1 MMKKLFEVMRVYG
14 LVVGAAASLWAQAPL
29 ITAEGFAV
37 PQAGKTFSF
46 PRDHGA
52 HPDFKLEW
60 WYVTGHLFKEGAEGA
75 GGRRLG
81 FQATFFRQA
90 APDKSVQ
97 LHLAHMA
104 IIDVAT
110 GRFLHQERLNRA
122 GWDAGSAE
130 ETLEVRQGNWSLR
143 LSDPAAA
150 AGAERMELR
159 GGVQAEAALA
169 LTLTPVK
176 PLVVFGENSISR
188 KGAAPTTEKVVV
200 ELGVDGSKGFDLYGD
215 LTPRN
220 GEPLDKCI
228 RMNGNVVYRFAT
240 QVIVESAKR
249 VLEAG
254 GYTQDDIDLFVPHQ
268 ANLRIIESGVERLG
282 FPSER
287 VVVTLD
293 QYGNTSSASIPLCLD
308 YAWRTG
314 RLQPGQR
321 LLMMGLGGGLAWGT
335 CLIRWMGEPA

>member
-1 MMKKLFEVMRVYG
+1 MIGATESDIAIVA
-14 LVVGAAASLWAQAPL
+14 VGAAIPERIVTNDEISLRVETDDAWIRERTGIAERRIARDDQTVTDLAIIAARQAIERADIAPAEIDLILTATASPERSFPSISALVADDIGAHSAGAVDML
-29 ITAEGFAV
+29 AACAGFAY
-37 PQAGKTFSF
+37 A
-46 PRDHGA
+46 
-52 HPDFKLEW
+52 L
-60 WYVTGHLFKEGAEGA
+60 GHAIAQINSGMATTVMVIGAEVLSRITDWDDRGTCILFGDGA
-75 GGRRLG
+75 G
-81 FQATFFRQA
+81 
-90 APDKSVQ
+90 
-97 LHLAHMA
+97 A
-104 IIDVAT
+104 IIV
-110 GRFLHQERLNRA
+110 
-122 GWDAGSAE
+122 
-130 ETLEVRQGNWSLR
+130 
-143 LSDPAAA
+143 
-150 AGAERMELR
+150 
-159 GGVQAEAALA
+159 
-169 LTLTPVK
+169 
-176 PLVVFGENSISR
+176 R
-188 KGAAPTTEKVVV
+188 KGAAPTIEKVVV

-321 LLMMGLGGGLAWGT
+321 LMMMGLGGGLAWGT
-335 CLIRWMGEPA
+335 VMIRWMGDPA

>member
-1 MMKKLFEVMRVYG
+1 MIGATESDIAIIA
-14 LVVGAAASLWAQAPL
+14 VGAAIPERIVTNDEISLRVETDDAWIRERTGIAERRIARDDQTVTDLAIIAARQAIERADIAPAEIDLILTATASPERSFPSISALVADDVGAHSAGAVDML
-29 ITAEGFAV
+29 AACAGFAY
-37 PQAGKTFSF
+37 A
-46 PRDHGA
+46 
-52 HPDFKLEW
+52 L
-60 WYVTGHLFKEGAEGA
+60 GHAIAQINSGMATTVMVIGAEVLSRITDWDDRGTCILFGDGA
-75 GGRRLG
+75 G
-81 FQATFFRQA
+81 
-90 APDKSVQ
+90 
-97 LHLAHMA
+97 A
-104 IIDVAT
+104 IIV
-110 GRFLHQERLNRA
+110 
-122 GWDAGSAE
+122 
-130 ETLEVRQGNWSLR
+130 
-143 LSDPAAA
+143 
-150 AGAERMELR
+150 
-159 GGVQAEAALA
+159 
-169 LTLTPVK
+169 
-176 PLVVFGENSISR
+176 R

-268 ANLRIIESGVERLG
+268 ANRRIIESGVERLG

-321 LLMMGLGGGLAWGT
+321 LMMMGLGGGLAWGT
-335 CLIRWMGEPA
+335 VMIRWMGDPA

>member
-1 MMKKLFEVMRVYG
+1 MIGATESDIAIIA
-14 LVVGAAASLWAQAPL
+14 VGAAIPERIVTNDEISLRVETDDAWIRERTGIAERRIARDDQTVTDLAIIAARQAIERADIAPAESDLILTATASPERSFPSISALVADDIGAHSAGAVDML
-29 ITAEGFAV
+29 AACAGFAY
-37 PQAGKTFSF
+37 A
-46 PRDHGA
+46 
-52 HPDFKLEW
+52 L
-60 WYVTGHLFKEGAEGA
+60 GHAIAQINSGMATTVMVIGAEVLSRITDWDDRGTCILFGDGA
-75 GGRRLG
+75 G
-81 FQATFFRQA
+81 
-90 APDKSVQ
+90 
-97 LHLAHMA
+97 A
-104 IIDVAT
+104 IIV
-110 GRFLHQERLNRA
+110 
-122 GWDAGSAE
+122 
-130 ETLEVRQGNWSLR
+130 
-143 LSDPAAA
+143 
-150 AGAERMELR
+150 
-159 GGVQAEAALA
+159 
-169 LTLTPVK
+169 
-176 PLVVFGENSISR
+176 R

-321 LLMMGLGGGLAWGT
+321 LMMMGLGGGLAWGT
-335 CLIRWMGEPA
+335 VMIRWMGDPA

>member
-1 MMKKLFEVMRVYG
+1 MIGATESDVAIIA
-14 LVVGAAASLWAQAPL
+14 VGAAIPERIVTNDEISLRVETDDAWIRERTGIAERRIARDDQTVTDLAIIAARQAIERADIAPAEIDLILTATASPERSFPSISALVADDIGAHSAGAVDML
-29 ITAEGFAV
+29 AACAGFAY
-37 PQAGKTFSF
+37 A
-46 PRDHGA
+46 
-52 HPDFKLEW
+52 L
-60 WYVTGHLFKEGAEGA
+60 GHAIAQINSGMATTVMVIGAEVLSRITDWDDRGTCILFGDGA
-75 GGRRLG
+75 G
-81 FQATFFRQA
+81 
-90 APDKSVQ
+90 
-97 LHLAHMA
+97 A
-104 IIDVAT
+104 IIV
-110 GRFLHQERLNRA
+110 
-122 GWDAGSAE
+122 
-130 ETLEVRQGNWSLR
+130 
-143 LSDPAAA
+143 
-150 AGAERMELR
+150 
-159 GGVQAEAALA
+159 
-169 LTLTPVK
+169 
-176 PLVVFGENSISR
+176 R

-240 QVIVESAKR
+240 QVIVDSAKR

-308 YAWRTG
+308 CAWRTG

-321 LLMMGLGGGLAWGT
+321 LMMMGLGGGLAWGT
-335 CLIRWMGEPA
+335 VMIRWMGAPA

>member
-1 MMKKLFEVMRVYG
+1 MIGATESDIAIIA
-14 LVVGAAASLWAQAPL
+14 VGAAIPERIVTNDEISLRVETDDAWIRERTGIAERRIARDDQTVTDLAIIAARQAIERADIAPAEIDLILTATASPERSFPSISALVADDIGAHSAGAVDML
-29 ITAEGFAV
+29 AACAGFAYALGHAIA
-37 PQAGKTFSF
+37 QINAGMATT
-46 PRDHGA
+46 
-52 HPDFKLEW
+52 
-60 WYVTGHLFKEGAEGA
+60 VMVIGAEVLSRITDWDDRGTCILFGDGA
-75 GGRRLG
+75 G
-81 FQATFFRQA
+81 
-90 APDKSVQ
+90 
-97 LHLAHMA
+97 A
-104 IIDVAT
+104 IIV
-110 GRFLHQERLNRA
+110 
-122 GWDAGSAE
+122 
-130 ETLEVRQGNWSLR
+130 
-143 LSDPAAA
+143 
-150 AGAERMELR
+150 
-159 GGVQAEAALA
+159 
-169 LTLTPVK
+169 
-176 PLVVFGENSISR
+176 R

-321 LLMMGLGGGLAWGT
+321 LMMMGLGGGLAWGT
-335 CLIRWMGEPA
+335 VMIRWMGDPA

>member
-1 MMKKLFEVMRVYG
+1 MIGATESDIAIIA
-14 LVVGAAASLWAQAPL
+14 VGAAIPERIVTNDEISLRVETDDAWIRERTGIAERRIARDDQTVTDLAIIAARQAIERADIAPAEIDLILTATASPERSFPSISALVADDIGAHSAGAIDML
-29 ITAEGFAV
+29 AACAGFAY
-37 PQAGKTFSF
+37 A
-46 PRDHGA
+46 
-52 HPDFKLEW
+52 L
-60 WYVTGHLFKEGAEGA
+60 GHAIAQINSGMATTVMVIGAEVLSRITDWDDRGTCILFGDGA
-75 GGRRLG
+75 G
-81 FQATFFRQA
+81 
-90 APDKSVQ
+90 
-97 LHLAHMA
+97 A
-104 IIDVAT
+104 IIV
-110 GRFLHQERLNRA
+110 
-122 GWDAGSAE
+122 
-130 ETLEVRQGNWSLR
+130 
-143 LSDPAAA
+143 
-150 AGAERMELR
+150 
-159 GGVQAEAALA
+159 
-169 LTLTPVK
+169 
-176 PLVVFGENSISR
+176 R

-321 LLMMGLGGGLAWGT
+321 LMMMGLGGGLAWGT
-335 CLIRWMGEPA
+335 VMIRWMGDPA

>member
-1 MMKKLFEVMRVYG
+1 MIGATESDIAIIA
-14 LVVGAAASLWAQAPL
+14 VGAAIPERIVTNDEISLRVETDDAWIRERTGIAERRIARDDQTVTDLAIIAARQAIERADIAPAEIDLILTATASPERSFPSISALVADDIGAHSAGAVDML
-29 ITAEGFAV
+29 AACAGFAY
-37 PQAGKTFSF
+37 A
-46 PRDHGA
+46 
-52 HPDFKLEW
+52 L
-60 WYVTGHLFKEGAEGA
+60 GHAIAQINSGMATTVMVIGAEVLSRITDWDDRGTCILFGDGA
-75 GGRRLG
+75 G
-81 FQATFFRQA
+81 
-90 APDKSVQ
+90 
-97 LHLAHMA
+97 A
-104 IIDVAT
+104 IIV
-110 GRFLHQERLNRA
+110 
-122 GWDAGSAE
+122 
-130 ETLEVRQGNWSLR
+130 
-143 LSDPAAA
+143 
-150 AGAERMELR
+150 
-159 GGVQAEAALA
+159 
-169 LTLTPVK
+169 
-176 PLVVFGENSISR
+176 R

-240 QVIVESAKR
+240 QVIVESARR

-321 LLMMGLGGGLAWGT
+321 LMMMGLGGGLAWGT
-335 CLIRWMGEPA
+335 VMIRWMGDPA

>member
-1 MMKKLFEVMRVYG
+1 MATTVMV
-14 LVVGAAASLWAQAPL
+14 
-29 ITAEGFAV
+29 I
-37 PQAGKTFSF
+37 
-46 PRDHGA
+46 
-52 HPDFKLEW
+52 
-60 WYVTGHLFKEGAEGA
+60 GAEVLSRITDWDDRGTCILFGDGA
-75 GGRRLG
+75 G
-81 FQATFFRQA
+81 
-90 APDKSVQ
+90 
-97 LHLAHMA
+97 A
-104 IIDVAT
+104 IIV
-110 GRFLHQERLNRA
+110 
-122 GWDAGSAE
+122 
-130 ETLEVRQGNWSLR
+130 
-143 LSDPAAA
+143 
-150 AGAERMELR
+150 
-159 GGVQAEAALA
+159 
-169 LTLTPVK
+169 
-176 PLVVFGENSISR
+176 R

-321 LLMMGLGGGLAWGT
+321 LMMMGLGGGLAWGT
-335 CLIRWMGEPA
+335 VMIRWMGDPA

>member
-1 MMKKLFEVMRVYG
+1 VIGATESDIAIIA
-14 LVVGAAASLWAQAPL
+14 VGAAIPERIVTNDEISLRVETDDAWIRERTGIAERRIARDDQTVTDLAIIAARQAIERADIAPAEIDLILTATASPERSFPSISALVADDIGAHSAGAVDML
-29 ITAEGFAV
+29 AACAGFAY
-37 PQAGKTFSF
+37 A
-46 PRDHGA
+46 
-52 HPDFKLEW
+52 L
-60 WYVTGHLFKEGAEGA
+60 GHAIAQINSGMATTVMVIGAEVLSRITDWDDRGTCILFGDGA
-75 GGRRLG
+75 G
-81 FQATFFRQA
+81 
-90 APDKSVQ
+90 
-97 LHLAHMA
+97 A
-104 IIDVAT
+104 IIV
-110 GRFLHQERLNRA
+110 
-122 GWDAGSAE
+122 
-130 ETLEVRQGNWSLR
+130 
-143 LSDPAAA
+143 
-150 AGAERMELR
+150 
-159 GGVQAEAALA
+159 
-169 LTLTPVK
+169 
-176 PLVVFGENSISR
+176 R

-321 LLMMGLGGGLAWGT
+321 LMMMGLGGGLAWGT
-335 CLIRWMGEPA
+335 VMIRWMGAPV

>member
-1 MMKKLFEVMRVYG
+1 MIGATESDVAIIA
-14 LVVGAAASLWAQAPL
+14 VGAAIPERIVTNDEISLRVETDDAWIRERTGIAERRIARDDQTVTDLAIIAARQAIERADIAPAEIDLILTATASPERSFPSISALVADDIGAHSAGAVDML
-29 ITAEGFAV
+29 AACAGFAY
-37 PQAGKTFSF
+37 A
-46 PRDHGA
+46 
-52 HPDFKLEW
+52 L
-60 WYVTGHLFKEGAEGA
+60 GHAIAQINSGMATTVMVIGAEVLSRITDWDDRGTCILFGDGA
-75 GGRRLG
+75 G
-81 FQATFFRQA
+81 
-90 APDKSVQ
+90 
-97 LHLAHMA
+97 A
-104 IIDVAT
+104 IIV
-110 GRFLHQERLNRA
+110 
-122 GWDAGSAE
+122 
-130 ETLEVRQGNWSLR
+130 
-143 LSDPAAA
+143 
-150 AGAERMELR
+150 
-159 GGVQAEAALA
+159 
-169 LTLTPVK
+169 
-176 PLVVFGENSISR
+176 R

-240 QVIVESAKR
+240 QVIVDSAKR

-321 LLMMGLGGGLAWGT
+321 LMMMGLGGGLAWGT
-335 CLIRWMGEPA
+335 VMIRWMGAPA

>member
-1 MMKKLFEVMRVYG
+1 MIGATESDIAIIA
-14 LVVGAAASLWAQAPL
+14 VGAAIPERIVTNDEISLRVETDDAWIRERTGIAERRIARDDQTVTDLAIIAARQAIERADIAPAEIDLILTATASPERSFPSISALVADDVGAHSAGAVDML
-29 ITAEGFAV
+29 AACAGFAY
-37 PQAGKTFSF
+37 A
-46 PRDHGA
+46 
-52 HPDFKLEW
+52 L
-60 WYVTGHLFKEGAEGA
+60 GHAIAQINSGMATTVMVIGAEVLSRITDWDDRGTCILFGDGA
-75 GGRRLG
+75 G
-81 FQATFFRQA
+81 
-90 APDKSVQ
+90 
-97 LHLAHMA
+97 A
-104 IIDVAT
+104 IIV
-110 GRFLHQERLNRA
+110 
-122 GWDAGSAE
+122 
-130 ETLEVRQGNWSLR
+130 
-143 LSDPAAA
+143 
-150 AGAERMELR
+150 
-159 GGVQAEAALA
+159 
-169 LTLTPVK
+169 
-176 PLVVFGENSISR
+176 R

-321 LLMMGLGGGLAWGT
+321 LMMMGLGGGLAWGT
-335 CLIRWMGEPA
+335 VMIRWMGDPA

>member
-1 MMKKLFEVMRVYG
+1 MIGATESDIAIIA
-14 LVVGAAASLWAQAPL
+14 VGAAIPERIVTNDEISLRVETDDAWIRERTGIAERRIARDDQTVTDLAIIAARQAIERADIAPAEIDLILTATASPERSFPSISALVADDIGAHSAGAIDML
-29 ITAEGFAV
+29 AACAGFAYALGHAV
-37 PQAGKTFSF
+37 AQIHAGLATTVMVIGSEVLSGITDWDD
-46 PRDHGA
+46 RG
-52 HPDFKLEW
+52 
-60 WYVTGHLFKEGAEGA
+60 TCILFGDGA
-75 GGRRLG
+75 G
-81 FQATFFRQA
+81 
-90 APDKSVQ
+90 
-97 LHLAHMA
+97 A
-104 IIDVAT
+104 IIV
-110 GRFLHQERLNRA
+110 
-122 GWDAGSAE
+122 
-130 ETLEVRQGNWSLR
+130 
-143 LSDPAAA
+143 
-150 AGAERMELR
+150 
-159 GGVQAEAALA
+159 
-169 LTLTPVK
+169 
-176 PLVVFGENSISR
+176 R

-321 LLMMGLGGGLAWGT
+321 LMMMGLGGGLAWGT
-335 CLIRWMGEPA
+335 VMIRWMGDPA

>member
-1 MMKKLFEVMRVYG
+1 MIGATESDIAIIA
-14 LVVGAAASLWAQAPL
+14 VGAAIPERIVTNDEISLRVETDDAWIRERTGIAERRIARDDQTVTDLAIIAARQAIERADIAPAEIDLILTATASPERSFPSISALVADDIGAHSAGAVDML
-29 ITAEGFAV
+29 AACAGFAY
-37 PQAGKTFSF
+37 A
-46 PRDHGA
+46 
-52 HPDFKLEW
+52 L
-60 WYVTGHLFKEGAEGA
+60 GHAIAQINSGMATTVMVIGAEVLSRITDWDDRGTCILFGDGA
-75 GGRRLG
+75 G
-81 FQATFFRQA
+81 
-90 APDKSVQ
+90 
-97 LHLAHMA
+97 A
-104 IIDVAT
+104 IIV
-110 GRFLHQERLNRA
+110 
-122 GWDAGSAE
+122 
-130 ETLEVRQGNWSLR
+130 
-143 LSDPAAA
+143 
-150 AGAERMELR
+150 
-159 GGVQAEAALA
+159 
-169 LTLTPVK
+169 
-176 PLVVFGENSISR
+176 R

-321 LLMMGLGGGLAWGT
+321 LMMMGLGGGLAGGT
-335 CLIRWMGEPA
+335 VMIRWMGDPA

>member
-1 MMKKLFEVMRVYG
+1 MIGATESDIAIIA
-14 LVVGAAASLWAQAPL
+14 VGAAIPERIVTNDEISLRVETDDAWIRERTGIAERRIARDDQTVTDLAIIAARQAIERADIAPAEIDLILTATASPERSFPSISALVADDIGAHSAGAVDML
-29 ITAEGFAV
+29 AACAGFAY
-37 PQAGKTFSF
+37 A
-46 PRDHGA
+46 
-52 HPDFKLEW
+52 L
-60 WYVTGHLFKEGAEGA
+60 GHAIAQINSGMATTVMVIGAEVLSRITDWDDRGTCILFGDGA
-75 GGRRLG
+75 G
-81 FQATFFRQA
+81 
-90 APDKSVQ
+90 
-97 LHLAHMA
+97 A
-104 IIDVAT
+104 II
-110 GRFLHQERLNRA
+110 
-122 GWDAGSAE
+122 
-130 ETLEVRQGNWSLR
+130 VR
-143 LSDPAAA
+143 
-150 AGAERMELR
+150 
-159 GGVQAEAALA
+159 
-169 LTLTPVK
+169 T
-176 PLVVFGENSISR
+176 
-188 KGAAPTTEKVVV
+188 GAAPTTEKVVV

-240 QVIVESAKR
+240 QDIVESAKR

-321 LLMMGLGGGLAWGT
+321 LMMMGLGGGLAWGT
-335 CLIRWMGEPA
+335 VMIRWMGDPA

>member
-1 MMKKLFEVMRVYG
+1 MIGATESDIAIIA
-14 LVVGAAASLWAQAPL
+14 VGAAIPERIVTNDEISLRVETDDAWIRERTGIAERRIARDDQTVTDLAIIAARQAIERADIAPAEIDLILTATASPERSFPSISALVADDIGAHSAGAVDML
-29 ITAEGFAV
+29 AACAGFAY
-37 PQAGKTFSF
+37 A
-46 PRDHGA
+46 
-52 HPDFKLEW
+52 L
-60 WYVTGHLFKEGAEGA
+60 GHAIAQINSGMATTVMVIGAEVLSRITDWDDRGTCILFGDGA
-75 GGRRLG
+75 G
-81 FQATFFRQA
+81 
-90 APDKSVQ
+90 
-97 LHLAHMA
+97 A
-104 IIDVAT
+104 IIV
-110 GRFLHQERLNRA
+110 
-122 GWDAGSAE
+122 
-130 ETLEVRQGNWSLR
+130 
-143 LSDPAAA
+143 
-150 AGAERMELR
+150 
-159 GGVQAEAALA
+159 
-169 LTLTPVK
+169 
-176 PLVVFGENSISR
+176 R

-321 LLMMGLGGGLAWGT
+321 LMMMGLGGGLAWGT
-335 CLIRWMGEPA
+335 VMIRWMGAPV

>member
-1 MMKKLFEVMRVYG
+1 MIGATESDVAIIA
-14 LVVGAAASLWAQAPL
+14 VGAAIPERIVTNDEISLRVETDDAWIRERTGIAERRIARDDQTVTDLAIIAAREAIERADIAPAEIDLILTATASPERSFPSISALVADDIGAHSAGAVDML
-29 ITAEGFAV
+29 AACAGFAY
-37 PQAGKTFSF
+37 A
-46 PRDHGA
+46 
-52 HPDFKLEW
+52 L
-60 WYVTGHLFKEGAEGA
+60 GHAIAQINSGMATTVMVIGAEVLSRITDWDDRGTCILFGDGA
-75 GGRRLG
+75 G
-81 FQATFFRQA
+81 
-90 APDKSVQ
+90 
-97 LHLAHMA
+97 A
-104 IIDVAT
+104 IIV
-110 GRFLHQERLNRA
+110 
-122 GWDAGSAE
+122 
-130 ETLEVRQGNWSLR
+130 
-143 LSDPAAA
+143 
-150 AGAERMELR
+150 
-159 GGVQAEAALA
+159 
-169 LTLTPVK
+169 
-176 PLVVFGENSISR
+176 R

-240 QVIVESAKR
+240 QVIVDSAKR

-321 LLMMGLGGGLAWGT
+321 LMMMGLGGGLAWGT
-335 CLIRWMGEPA
+335 VMIRWMGDPA

>member
-1 MMKKLFEVMRVYG
+1 VIGATESDIAIIA
-14 LVVGAAASLWAQAPL
+14 VGAAIPERIVTNDEISLRVETDDAWIRERTGIAERRIARDDQTVTDLAIIAARQAIERADIAPAEIDLILTATASPERSFPSISALVADDIGAHSAGAVDML
-29 ITAEGFAV
+29 AACAGFAY
-37 PQAGKTFSF
+37 A
-46 PRDHGA
+46 
-52 HPDFKLEW
+52 L
-60 WYVTGHLFKEGAEGA
+60 GHAIAQINSGMATTVMVIGAEVLSRITDWDDRGTCILFGDGA
-75 GGRRLG
+75 G
-81 FQATFFRQA
+81 
-90 APDKSVQ
+90 
-97 LHLAHMA
+97 A
-104 IIDVAT
+104 IIV
-110 GRFLHQERLNRA
+110 
-122 GWDAGSAE
+122 
-130 ETLEVRQGNWSLR
+130 
-143 LSDPAAA
+143 
-150 AGAERMELR
+150 
-159 GGVQAEAALA
+159 
-169 LTLTPVK
+169 
-176 PLVVFGENSISR
+176 R

-240 QVIVESAKR
+240 QVIVESAKS

-321 LLMMGLGGGLAWGT
+321 LMMMGLGGGLAWGT
-335 CLIRWMGEPA
+335 VMIRWMGDPA

>member
-1 MMKKLFEVMRVYG
+1 MIGATESDIAIIA
-14 LVVGAAASLWAQAPL
+14 VGAAIPERIVTNDEISLRVETDDAWIRERTGIAERRIARDDQTVTDLAIIAARQAIERADIAPAEIDLILTATASPERSFPSISALVADDIGAHSAGAVDML
-29 ITAEGFAV
+29 AACAGFAY
-37 PQAGKTFSF
+37 A
-46 PRDHGA
+46 
-52 HPDFKLEW
+52 L
-60 WYVTGHLFKEGAEGA
+60 GHAIAQINSGMATTVMVIGAEVLSRITDWDDRGTCILFGDGA
-75 GGRRLG
+75 G
-81 FQATFFRQA
+81 
-90 APDKSVQ
+90 
-97 LHLAHMA
+97 A
-104 IIDVAT
+104 IIV
-110 GRFLHQERLNRA
+110 
-122 GWDAGSAE
+122 
-130 ETLEVRQGNWSLR
+130 
-143 LSDPAAA
+143 
-150 AGAERMELR
+150 
-159 GGVQAEAALA
+159 
-169 LTLTPVK
+169 
-176 PLVVFGENSISR
+176 R

>member
-1 MMKKLFEVMRVYG
+1 VIGATESDIAIIA
-14 LVVGAAASLWAQAPL
+14 VGAAIPERIVTNDEISLRVETDDAWIRERTGIAERRIARDDQTVTDLAIIAARQAIERADIAPAEIDLILTATASPERSFPSISALVADDIGAHSAGAVDML
-29 ITAEGFAV
+29 AACAGFAY
-37 PQAGKTFSF
+37 A
-46 PRDHGA
+46 
-52 HPDFKLEW
+52 L
-60 WYVTGHLFKEGAEGA
+60 GHAIAQINSGMATTVMVIGAEVLSRITDWDDRGTCILFGDGA
-75 GGRRLG
+75 G
-81 FQATFFRQA
+81 
-90 APDKSVQ
+90 
-97 LHLAHMA
+97 A
-104 IIDVAT
+104 IIV
-110 GRFLHQERLNRA
+110 
-122 GWDAGSAE
+122 
-130 ETLEVRQGNWSLR
+130 
-143 LSDPAAA
+143 
-150 AGAERMELR
+150 
-159 GGVQAEAALA
+159 
-169 LTLTPVK
+169 
-176 PLVVFGENSISR
+176 R

-321 LLMMGLGGGLAWGT
+321 LMMMGLGGGLAWGT
-335 CLIRWMGEPA
+335 VMIRWMGDPA

>member
-1 MMKKLFEVMRVYG
+1 MIGATESDIAIIA
-14 LVVGAAASLWAQAPL
+14 VGAAIPERIVTNDEISLRVETDDAWIRERTGIAERRIARDDQTVTDLAIIAARQAIERADIAPAEIDLILTATASPERSFPSISALVADDIGAHSAGAVDML
-29 ITAEGFAV
+29 AACAGFAY
-37 PQAGKTFSF
+37 A
-46 PRDHGA
+46 
-52 HPDFKLEW
+52 L
-60 WYVTGHLFKEGAEGA
+60 GHAIAQINSGMATTVMVIGAEVLSRITDWDDRGTCILFGDGA
-75 GGRRLG
+75 G
-81 FQATFFRQA
+81 
-90 APDKSVQ
+90 
-97 LHLAHMA
+97 A
-104 IIDVAT
+104 IIV
-110 GRFLHQERLNRA
+110 
-122 GWDAGSAE
+122 
-130 ETLEVRQGNWSLR
+130 
-143 LSDPAAA
+143 
-150 AGAERMELR
+150 
-159 GGVQAEAALA
+159 
-169 LTLTPVK
+169 
-176 PLVVFGENSISR
+176 R

-220 GEPLDKCI
+220 DEPLDKCI

-321 LLMMGLGGGLAWGT
+321 LMMMGLGGGLAWGT
-335 CLIRWMGEPA
+335 VMIRWMGDPA

>member
-1 MMKKLFEVMRVYG
+1 MIGATESDIAIIA
-14 LVVGAAASLWAQAPL
+14 VGAAIPERIVTNDEISLRVETDDAWIRERTGIAERRIARDDQTVTDLAIIAARQAIERADIAPAEIDLILTATASPERSFPSISPL
-29 ITAEGFAV
+29 VADDVGAHSAGAVDMLAACAGFAY
-37 PQAGKTFSF
+37 A
-46 PRDHGA
+46 
-52 HPDFKLEW
+52 L
-60 WYVTGHLFKEGAEGA
+60 GHAIAQINSGMATTVMVIGAEVLSRITDWDDRGTCILFGDGA
-75 GGRRLG
+75 G
-81 FQATFFRQA
+81 
-90 APDKSVQ
+90 
-97 LHLAHMA
+97 A
-104 IIDVAT
+104 IIV
-110 GRFLHQERLNRA
+110 
-122 GWDAGSAE
+122 
-130 ETLEVRQGNWSLR
+130 
-143 LSDPAAA
+143 
-150 AGAERMELR
+150 
-159 GGVQAEAALA
+159 
-169 LTLTPVK
+169 
-176 PLVVFGENSISR
+176 R

-321 LLMMGLGGGLAWGT
+321 LMMMGLGGGLAWGT
-335 CLIRWMGEPA
+335 VMIRWMGDPA